1 MIRTDRFT
9 LRPLTEADASERYL
23 GWLADADARRYIYAA
38 SGTRNLDDLRQYIGD
53 RAGRANVLFLG
64 IFDNATGTHVGNI
77 KYEPVDPT
85 ERYAVMGVLIG
96 EPEFRGQG
104 VTAEVLV
111 ASAHWLRDNCDI
123 EEIVLGVD
131 ADNARA
137 IRAYER
143 IGFVRADT
151 VHIPSPAPGTYTM
164 CWRIGGAVQVPRM
177 LDLID
182 ELYPLNRTIA
192 SRDGAAVMQAITRR
206 YAVDG
211 IDYESGTEHQTWV
224 IPAEWEAVG
233 AVLYEGCAVVASQD
247 ECRLF
252 VAPYSLPFSGLV
264 SRDELIEH
272 TFTNPAAP
280 DAFCYEFRLAYDFMR
295 RLKDW
300 RIALPYER
308 VQRLGPGPFRLE
320 IDVRTQPGAMRIA
333 EGIHPGSSGSWFY
346 LLSHY
351 CHIGQ
356 VNDGIAGVAVM
367 LEVFDAIRRRHP
379 DPVHGYRVLAMPE
392 TIGSSVYAANHEA
405 DLDVALGAVFS
416 EMPAADAPLQ
426 LVWSRRG
433 DTYID
438 RVFAHVLRQRRV
450 HVGRTVP
457 FRSGW
462 GNDELVFDAPG
473 VGVPAVSLDRHP
485 FPHYHTHHDD
495 LSQVRSERLEEVATI
510 LLAVV
515 DVLERDYIPRPRQRV
530 PVYLSRLG
538 LYADWTHARA
548 QYDLNTVVIEAMW
561 SGRSVLDIA
570 LEHGL
575 PPDTVY
581 DYVDRFV
588 EHGLVERLPVS
599 PAYVRATRF
608 VGRPPDRSAP
618 GERSMQSDAE

>member
-1 MIRTDRFT
+1 MIHTDRFT

-23 GWLADADARRYIYAA
+23 SWLADAEARRYIYSA
-38 SGTRNLDDLRQYIGD
+38 TRTPGVNDLRQYIAD
-53 RAGRANVLFLG
+53 RAARTDVLFLG
-64 IFDNATGTHVGNI
+64 IFDNVSGTHVGNI
-77 KYEPVDPT
+77 KYEPVDPAKG
-85 ERYAVMGVLIG
+85 YAVMGVLIG
-96 EPEFRGQG
+96 EPEFRGRG

-111 ASAHWLRDNCDI
+111 ASAQWLRDNSEI

-131 ADNARA
+131 ADNAPA

-143 IGFVRADT
+143 IGFKKMYT
-151 VHIPSPAPGTYTM
+151 PHIPNPAPGTFTM
-164 CWRIGGAVQVPRM
+164 CWKISRTARAQRS
-177 LDLID
+177 LDVIE
-182 ELYPLNRTIA
+182 ELYGLNRTIA
-192 SRDGAAVMQAITRR
+192 SRGSAAALQTITSR
-206 YAVDG
+206 YPVDVLE
-211 IDYESGTEHQTWV
+211 YRSGTEHQTWV
-224 IPAEWEAVG
+224 IPPEWDVVQA
-233 AVLYEGCAVVASQD
+233 ALYEGDTLVASHD
-247 ECRLF
+247 ESRLF

-264 SRDELIEH
+264 SRDELKEH

-280 DAFCYEFRLAYDFMR
+280 DAFCYEFRLAYDFGR
-295 RLKDW
+295 RLKEW

-333 EGIHPGSSGSWFY
+333 EGVHPGSSGSWFY

-351 CHIGQ
+351 CHVGQ

-367 LEVFDAIRRRHP
+367 LEVFDAIRQRHP

-405 DLDVALGAVFS
+405 DLDAALGAVFS

-426 LVWSRRG
+426 LVRSRRG

-438 RVFAHVLRQRRV
+438 RVFGHVLRERRL
-450 HVGRTVP
+450 HDCRTVP

-473 VGVPAVSLDRHP
+473 LGVPAVSLDRHP

-495 LSQVRSERLEEVATI
+495 LSQVRAENLEEIVTV

-515 DVLERDYIPRPRQRV
+515 DVLEHDYIPKPRHRV
-530 PVYLSRLG
+530 PVYLSRFG
-538 LYADWTHARA
+538 LYADWTHSRAR
-548 QYDLNTVVIEAMW
+548 YDLNTVVLDGMW
-561 SGRSVLDIA
+561 TGRSVLDIA
-570 LEHGL
+570 LENGL
-575 PPDTVY
+575 PPDTVR

-599 PAYVRATRF
+599 AAYVRATRF
-608 VGRPPDRSAP
+608 AVNLPEKAA
-618 GERSMQSDAE
+618 GEEPSMQRNAE